1 MKFKLNLKSTLSNKE
16 HLSKMKIKIIQPIL
30 FYFLIA
36 FYLFAGYNHF
46 ANPSFYLPIIPPYL
60 SDWASLINILS
71 GAIEIILGILLMP
84 KYTRPYAAKG
94 IIILLILF
102 IPSHIYFIQKG
113 NFKLGSINISPVLSW
128 FRLLIGQPILMLW
141 AWWASKVDIQIFK
154 KFL

>member
-1 MKFKLNLKSTLSNKE
+1 
-16 HLSKMKIKIIQPIL
+16 MKIKILQQIL
-30 FYFLIA
+30 FFILIV
-36 FYLFAGYNHF
+36 FYIFAGYNHF
-46 ANPSFYLPIIPPYL
+46 ASPSFYLPIIPPYL
-60 SDWASLINILS
+60 SNWANEINLLS
-71 GAIEIILGILLMP
+71 GILEIILGILLIP
-84 KYTRPYAAKG
+84 KSTRPYAAKG

-113 NFKLGSINISPVLSW
+113 SFTLGAIEITPTLSW

>member
-1 MKFKLNLKSTLSNKE
+1 
-16 HLSKMKIKIIQPIL
+16 MKIKILQQIL
-30 FYFLIA
+30 FFILIV
-36 FYLFAGYNHF
+36 FYIFAGYNHF
-46 ANPSFYLPIIPPYL
+46 ASPSFYLPIIPPYL
-60 SDWASLINILS
+60 SNWASEINLLS
-71 GAIEIILGILLMP
+71 GILEIILGILLIP
-84 KYTRPYAAKG
+84 KSTRPYAAKG

-113 NFKLGSINISPVLSW
+113 SFTLGAIEITPTLSW

>member
-1 MKFKLNLKSTLSNKE
+1 
-16 HLSKMKIKIIQPIL
+16 MKIKLLQQIL
-30 FYFLIA
+30 FFILIA
-36 FYLFAGYNHF
+36 FYIFAGYNHF
-46 ANPSFYLPIIPPYL
+46 ASPSFYLPIIPPYL
-60 SDWASLINILS
+60 SDWANEINLLS
-71 GAIEIILGILLMP
+71 GILEIILGILLIP
-84 KYTRPYAAKG
+84 KSTRPYAAKG

-113 NFKLGSINISPVLSW
+113 SFRLGAIEITPILSW

>member
-1 MKFKLNLKSTLSNKE
+1 
-16 HLSKMKIKIIQPIL
+16 MKIKLLQQIL
-30 FYFLIA
+30 FFILIA
-36 FYLFAGYNHF
+36 FYIFAGYNHF
-46 ANPSFYLPIIPPYL
+46 ASPSFYLPIIPPYL
-60 SDWASLINILS
+60 SDWANEINLLS
-71 GAIEIILGILLMP
+71 GILEIILGILLIP
-84 KYTRPYAAKG
+84 KSTRPYAAKG

-113 NFKLGSINISPVLSW
+113 SFTLGAIEITPILSW

>member
-1 MKFKLNLKSTLSNKE
+1 
-16 HLSKMKIKIIQPIL
+16 MKIKILQQIL
-30 FYFLIA
+30 FFILIA
-36 FYLFAGYNHF
+36 FYIFAGYNHF
-46 ANPSFYLPIIPPYL
+46 ASPSFYLPIIPPYL
-60 SDWASLINILS
+60 SDWANEINLLS
-71 GAIEIILGILLMP
+71 GILEIILGILLIP
-84 KYTRPYAAKG
+84 KSTRPYAAKG

-113 NFKLGSINISPVLSW
+113 SFTLGAIEITPTLSW

>member
-1 MKFKLNLKSTLSNKE
+1 
-16 HLSKMKIKIIQPIL
+16 MKIKILQQIL
-30 FYFLIA
+30 FFILIA
-36 FYLFAGYNHF
+36 FYIFAGYNHF
-46 ANPSFYLPIIPPYL
+46 ASPSFYLPIIPPYL
-60 SDWASLINILS
+60 SNWANEINLLS
-71 GAIEIILGILLMP
+71 GILEIILGILLIP
-84 KYTRPYAAKG
+84 KSTRPYAAKG

-113 NFKLGSINISPVLSW
+113 SFTLGAIEITPTLSW

>member
-1 MKFKLNLKSTLSNKE
+1 
-16 HLSKMKIKIIQPIL
+16 MKIKLLQQIL
-30 FYFLIA
+30 FFILIA
-36 FYLFAGYNHF
+36 FYIFAGYNHF
-46 ANPSFYLPIIPPYL
+46 ASPSFYLPIIPPYL
-60 SDWASLINILS
+60 SDWANEINLLS
-71 GAIEIILGILLMP
+71 GILEIILGILLIP
-84 KYTRPYAAKG
+84 KSTRPYAAKG

-113 NFKLGSINISPVLSW
+113 SFTLGAIEITPTLSW

>member
-1 MKFKLNLKSTLSNKE
+1 
-16 HLSKMKIKIIQPIL
+16 MKIKLLQQIL
-30 FYFLIA
+30 FFILIA
-36 FYLFAGYNHF
+36 FYIFAGYNHF
-46 ANPSFYLPIIPPYL
+46 ASPSFYLPIIPPYL
-60 SDWASLINILS
+60 SNWANEINLLS
-71 GAIEIILGILLMP
+71 GILEIILGILLIP
-84 KYTRPYAAKG
+84 KSTRPYAAKG

-113 NFKLGSINISPVLSW
+113 SFTLGAIEITPTLSW

>member
-1 MKFKLNLKSTLSNKE
+1 
-16 HLSKMKIKIIQPIL
+16 MKIKILQQVLFFIL
-30 FYFLIA
+30 IVFYI
-36 FYLFAGYNHF
+36 FAGYNHF
-46 ANPSFYLPIIPPYL
+46 ASPSFYLPIIPPYL
-60 SDWASLINILS
+60 SDWANEINLLS
-71 GAIEIILGILLMP
+71 GILEIILGILLIP
-84 KYTRPYAAKG
+84 KSTRPYAAKG

-113 NFKLGSINISPVLSW
+113 SFTLGAIEITPTLSW